1 MNYVWQALLPNV
13 AVVKNIESVLSFV
26 LTQSYDK
33 IIFLFELFSLHLVIF
48 FDKDMTIPRVK
59 MKDNNVPA
67 HILFIRNDL
76 VTIPLNVIQIQI
88 VPFDCKMHID
98 RAIESTII
106 QIADLVFGENLGDRF
121 ESLIVESDGYLRF
134 FDLLSVL
141 FAEIFIKLDLIFFN
155 KQDILSYWS
164 Y

>member
-98 RAIESTII
+98 RAIERTII